1 MNNKEKNKIL
11 ESIQIVVCYV
21 DEKRVESIKK
31 QIEDLNITIDV
42 HYFKGWRPEESK
54 DYIIDKDD
62 KYDDL
67 ETNSQ
72 ICCTRT
78 FYGAVNWFA
87 ENCPKKQWLITCED
101 DISIVKKGFI
111 KKLLDVIEL
120 SKSIEGEFD
129 YISLGYLPIE
139 GFVNYNGEQ
148 LYGNFK
154 VYENLYY
161 GFWEYHHKCN
171 EDKIPIEKRLK
182 ETCVW
187 GNQMT
192 MIKRDVS
199 IEMSKTLHKSN
210 TKLVRESINEKM
222 KNKSYSFRI
231 PVLITDHHI
240 PCIFRQALVFPPLSI
255 EGDFN
260 SLMEHGNN
268 NLNYRGWKSYIN
280 ISDYL

>member
-1 MNNKEKNKIL
+1 M
-11 ESIQIVVCYV
+11 
-21 DEKRVESIKK
+21 
-31 QIEDLNITIDV
+31 
-42 HYFKGWRPEESK
+42 
-54 DYIIDKDD
+54 
-62 KYDDL
+62 

-154 VYENLYY
+154 VCENVAMA
-161 GFWEYHHKCN
+161 K
-171 EDKIPIEKRLK
+171 
-182 ETCVW
+182 
-187 GNQMT
+187 
-192 MIKRDVS
+192 
-199 IEMSKTLHKSN
+199 SKTGGWIINFYNGNKKIN
-210 TKLVRESINEKM
+210 T
-222 KNKSYSFRI
+222 F
-231 PVLITDHHI
+231 T
-240 PCIFRQALVFPPLSI
+240 
-255 EGDFN
+255 
-260 SLMEHGNN
+260 
-268 NLNYRGWKSYIN
+268 
-280 ISDYL
+280 